1 MAGEQIVYVIRN
13 GLEQPCEISKLV
25 NKYHQAQE
33 IDILDA
39 RIHDFMDAMMIVV
52 DIKLE
57 GHEIITHIKEVMN
70 NPTLLGTPSLFI
82 LSEMNRREIIQSTAL
97 GATDFITHPIKE
109 EVFAKA
115 LGKIANEHIEN
126 MWGNLNKT
134 QEAAL
139 KVSLKVFEDTFK
151 HVREGKPFS
160 QEDVREGCDLI
171 IEATAEEGIVGWMDA
186 VKEHHNQTYRHSMM
200 VCGFLVSFGMI
211 LGVRG
216 SDLQRLSICGLVHD
230 IGKAFIP
237 LNVLDKPG
245 LLTDDDW
252 IIMRSHPEYTRK
264 IMIDSDCDPDVLDGA
279 IHHHEKIDGTG
290 YPDGLSGDDV
300 SDFARMVAVA
310 DVFSGLTEK
319 RAYKASMPALEAFEI
334 MMGMDG
340 HLDLDLVKAFEPVVL
355 DMVK

>member
-1 MAGEQIVYVIRN
+1 MNSGKTVYVMRETLDQSSGITAF
-13 GLEQPCEISKLV
+13 V
-25 NKYHQAQE
+25 NKYHHAIE
-33 IDILDA
+33 ISVEDACAHNFLDT
-39 RIHDFMDAMMIVV
+39 MMIVV
-52 DIKLE
+52 DVKLS
-57 GHEIITHIKEVMN
+57 GYDIVKRVRTAMDNPSLSEI
-70 NPTLLGTPSLFI
+70 PSLFI
-82 LSEMNRREIIQSTAL
+82 LSSLSRVEVVQSTAM
-97 GATDFITHPIKE
+97 GATDFLTHP
-109 EVFAKA
+109 FDDSA
-115 LGKIANEHIEN
+115 LKNAIAKIANNRIEQS
-126 MWGNLNKT
+126 WANLSKT

-151 HVREGKPFS
+151 NVREGIPFS

-171 IEATAEEGIVGWMDA
+171 IQATAEEGLVGWMDA

-252 IIMRSHPEYTRK
+252 VIMRSHPEYTRK
-264 IMIDSDCDPDVLDGA
+264 VMIDSDCDPDVLDGA

-319 RAYKASMPALEAFEI
+319 RSYKASMPALKAFEI
-334 MMGMDG
+334 MMDMEG
-340 HLDLDLVKAFEPVVL
+340 HLDLDLVKAFEPVAL